1 MLPDSSHLALF
12 VSTALVL
19 LLIPGPAVLYVVAQS
34 VEHGRRAGLTAV
46 GGVHVGSAVHVAAAT
61 VGLSALLVSSAVAFS
76 AVKLVGAAYL
86 VFLGVQRLVGRDDG
100 SGGAITSERRL
111 GSIFRQGI
119 VVNVLNPKTALF
131 FFAFL
136 PQFVD
141 PNRAAAPQI
150 AVLGLMWIALGLM
163 SDGLYAVLSGSV
175 GSAVRRR
182 PGFARVQ
189 RLVTGF
195 VLIGLGVLAALTGR
209 RTQHA

>member
-12 VSTALVL
+12 LSTAIVL
-19 LLIPGPAVLYVVAQS
+19 LLIPGPAVLYIVAQS

-46 GGVHVGSAVHVAAAT
+46 GGIHVGSTVHVAAAT
-61 VGLSALLVSSAVAFS
+61 VGLSALLVSSALAFS

-86 VFLGVQRLVGRDDG
+86 IFLGIQRLLGRD
-100 SGGAITSERRL
+100 GGGEARTARELHL
-111 GSIFRQGI
+111 GRIFRQGI

-141 PNRAAAPQI
+141 PSRSAAPQI
-150 AVLGLMWIALGLM
+150 AVLGLIWIAIGLA
-163 SDGLYAVLSGSV
+163 SDGMYAVLSGTV
-175 GSAVRRR
+175 GTAVRSR

-189 RLVTGF
+189 RVVTGF
-195 VLIGLGVLAALTGR
+195 VLIGLGVAAALTGR